1 MGGILRSGWRRVL
14 FGWRRIL
21 CVGWRRAVLLLLLA
35 FMAGPAL
42 CIGLHDAFDPVSLT
56 AFLDGAVDVAAGL
69 CILAGVWELARP
81 FWTNRVEDHNYG
93 LASFLAA
100 ATSAYVAA
108 SIAISAYGY
117 RPWYVYFFGFYFL
130 VSCAIA
136 AAVVRDEHVHVLTS
150 AMRSSFLAGSTLVA
164 VASFVY
170 QDIYVPSNSEVGI
183 EFVSSA
189 GRPLKISHDLYLIPV
204 HLTMTDRSSVGV
216 VVATSLAT
224 VTGVYYAG
232 HGRRYAASAAAQQ
245 REIAEGEQAG
255 QLTQAGADLSDVF
268 PGREHRTVLA
278 ATTLIE
284 DGSQLAP
291 GGTSVRSFVVVV
303 PRYNFKSL
311 AIEQSIVY
319 GSNQRLVLTAN
330 EPLYGPITKVADG
343 CTHDVQRRWALRES
357 ELRSFTR
364 GQQILVTNWCADR
377 GRERASAFV
386 ENKDGKTSA
395 AIRKRYKGFY
405 GLHQAMHTETVT
417 PP

>member
-1 MGGILRSGWRRVL
+1 
-14 FGWRRIL
+14 
-21 CVGWRRAVLLLLLA
+21 
-35 FMAGPAL
+35 MAAPAL
-42 CIGLHDAFDPVSLT
+42 WIGLHDAFDPVSLT
-56 AFLDGAVDVAAGL
+56 AFLDGVLDTVAGL
-69 CILAGVWELARP
+69 CILAGVLELARP
-81 FWTNRVEDHNYG
+81 YRAQRVKDKNYG

-108 SIAISAYGY
+108 SISISAYGY
-117 RPWYVYFFGFYFL
+117 RPVYVYVFGLYFL

-136 AAVVRDEHVHVLTS
+136 AVVGRQKHVHVLTS
-150 AMRSSFLAGSTLVA
+150 ALRSSFLAGSTLVA

-170 QDIYVPSNSEVGI
+170 QDIYIPSNSEVGI

-224 VTGVYYAG
+224 VTGIYYAG
-232 HGRRYAASAAAQQ
+232 HGRRYAASAAAQH
-245 REIAEGEQAG
+245 REIVEGEQAG
-255 QLTQAGADLSDVF
+255 QLAQAGADLSDVF

-278 ATTLIE
+278 ATKLVD

-291 GGTSVRSFVVVV
+291 GGTYVRSLVIVV

-319 GSNQRLVLTAN
+319 GSSQRLALAAN
-330 EPLYGPITKVADG
+330 EPFYGPIAKAVEG

-357 ELRSFTR
+357 ELRAFTR

-377 GRERASAFV
+377 GNEHVFALV
-386 ENKDGKTSA
+386 ESRGGKTSTA
-395 AIRKRYKGFY
+395 MREHDEHFF
-405 GLHQAMHTETVT
+405 GLHHARHTETVT